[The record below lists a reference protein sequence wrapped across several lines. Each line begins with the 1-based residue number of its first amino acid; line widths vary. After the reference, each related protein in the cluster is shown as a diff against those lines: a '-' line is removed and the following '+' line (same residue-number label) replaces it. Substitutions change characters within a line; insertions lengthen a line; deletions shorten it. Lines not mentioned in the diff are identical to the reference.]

1 MTLTRAI
8 KKIMPMAGNGTLLI
22 PGILPWE
29 LSAFRKRLSLRDSS
43 LSGVSSAGASS
54 PGDGSA
60 TVREA
65 IGGFDCGAWY
75 KCHRPWVC
83 RSWREKAMSSVFSGA
98 DARTV
103 MVPVGK
109 NVQVEDVRKEWGHSA
124 PRLERQLPITNLQ
137 RYGGKKRVMARLWK
151 IIVIVYGNIA
161 LVLSLLQ

>member
-54 PGDGSA
+54 PSDGSA

-65 IGGFDCGAWY
+65 IEGFDCGARC

-83 RSWREKAMSSVFSGA
+83 RSWREKAMSSVFRGA

-103 MVPVGK
+103 MVPVGRREERAGRRRAGGVGALRAK
-109 NVQVEDVRKEWGHSA
+109 TRETATDYKLTKIWWKE
-124 PRLERQLPITNLQ
+124 
-137 RYGGKKRVMARLWK
+137 
-151 IIVIVYGNIA
+151 
-161 LVLSLLQ
+161 

>member
-60 TVREA
+60 TVTEA
-65 IGGFDCGAWY
+65 IGGFDCGARC

-103 MVPVGK
+103 MVPVGRREERASRRRAEGVGALRAK
-109 NVQVEDVRKEWGHSA
+109 TRETATDYKLTKIWWKE
-124 PRLERQLPITNLQ
+124 
-137 RYGGKKRVMARLWK
+137 
-151 IIVIVYGNIA
+151 
-161 LVLSLLQ
+161 